1 MTGHRGGSTRRWR
14 ELRAHF
20 AILIRNSYVECR
32 RCHKQIRPG
41 DNWHLGHITP
51 VMDGGRDTID
61 NVSPEH
67 EACNLRGRAHD
78 QHGDGREPEHPPV
91 FPW

>member
-1 MTGHRGGSTRRWR
+1 MTRGGSTRRWR

-20 AILIRNSYVECR
+20 QQLINTSYIECR

-41 DNWHLGHITP
+41 DDWHLGHVVP
-51 VMDGGRDTID
+51 VMDGGRDTLD
-61 NVSPEH
+61 NVSPEC
-67 EACNLRGRAHD
+67 AGCNLRGRAHD
-78 QHGDGREPEHPPV
+78 IHGDGREPDHPPT